1 MPKQE
6 EKIEKVTVSPA
17 EIWGKVI
24 TELRNRNL
32 RLLFI
37 ACGEID
43 SVEIKDNNFVITAQD
58 NNRAVIDIPENLKI
72 LQEIISF
79 YLPNCTV
86 CVKEEISEDD
96 LIVPSLKLI
105 ELFGN
110 KLIIGEKKNGN
121 EF

>member
-6 EKIEKVTVSPA
+6 EQTKSAVSPA

-24 TELRNRNL
+24 TELRQRSL

-43 SVEIKDNNFVITAQD
+43 NVEINENNFVITANE
-58 NNRAVIDIPENLKI
+58 NNRAVIDTQENLKI

-79 YLPNCTV
+79 YLPNCNV
-86 CVKEEISEDD
+86 FVKEEISEEKT
-96 LIVPSLKLI
+96 IVPSLKLI

-110 KLIIGEKKNGN
+110 KLRIGE
-121 EF
+121 